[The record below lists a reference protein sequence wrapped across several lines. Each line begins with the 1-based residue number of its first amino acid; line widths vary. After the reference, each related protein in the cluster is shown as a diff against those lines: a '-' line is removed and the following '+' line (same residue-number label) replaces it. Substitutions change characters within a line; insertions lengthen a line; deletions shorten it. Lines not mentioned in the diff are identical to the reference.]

1 LVAILVPISQAGS
14 TMTSSETP
22 AAPVPQFPRALFVY
36 LLIYGGMTVLAGFL
50 AVKQVMLGPTGLGV
64 EAGIF
69 AFLVLVVLSSAT
81 AQLYG
86 ASTANRLVVWG
97 FLPLALSIVLIL
109 IVLRL
114 PADPEMWP
122 DGLAAFQLI
131 HATTPRIMA
140 AGPVAYLVSLLLNV
154 WIFSKLRGK
163 GDTSGGL
170 ALMVRGAVAS
180 ALSQAIDSV
189 IFITLAF
196 GGEREIGSL
205 IVGQAL
211 AKIVLSVV
219 LVPFLIAGAVA
230 LGRKL
235 DARA

>member
-1 LVAILVPISQAGS
+1 
-14 TMTSSETP
+14 MTDPETP
-22 AAPVPQFPRALFVY
+22 PTIPAPPIRRALLVFA
-36 LLIYGGMTVLAGFL
+36 LIYGGMTVLAGFM
-50 AVKQVMLGPTGLGV
+50 AVKQVMLGPTGLSV

-69 AFLVLVVLSSAT
+69 AFLILVVLSSAT

-86 ASTANRLVVWG
+86 SGMANRLVVWG
-97 FLPLALSIVLIL
+97 FLPLALSIALIFF
-109 IVLRL
+109 VLRL

-122 DGLAAFQLI
+122 EGLAAFQMI

-154 WIFSKLRGK
+154 WIFSKLRG
-163 GDTSGGL
+163 GDQSGGSL
-170 ALMVRGAVAS
+170 GLMVRGAIAS

-205 IVGQAL
+205 ILGQAL
-211 AKIVLSVV
+211 AKIVLSIV
-219 LVPFLIAGAVA
+219 LVPFLIALAV
-230 LGRKL
+230 KL
-235 DARA
+235 AKWLDGSTAAARTLH

>member
-1 LVAILVPISQAGS
+1 
-14 TMTSSETP
+14 MTSSDTPPVP
-22 AAPVPQFPRALFVY
+22 AAPVFPRALFVF
-36 LLIYGGMTVLAGFL
+36 LLAYGGMTVLAGFL
-50 AVKQVMLGPTGLGV
+50 AVKQVMLGATGLGV

-69 AFLVLVVLSSAT
+69 AFLILVVLSSAT

-109 IVLRL
+109 VVLRL
-114 PADPEMWP
+114 PADPAMWP
-122 DGLAAFQLI
+122 EGLAAFQLI

-154 WIFSKLRGK
+154 WIFSRLRG
-163 GDTSGGL
+163 SGGNSAGSL
-170 ALMVRGAVAS
+170 GLMARGAIAS

-219 LVPFLIAGAVA
+219 LVPFLIAGAVW

>member
-1 LVAILVPISQAGS
+1 MNANQAPV
-14 TMTSSETP
+14 P
-22 AAPVPQFPRALFVY
+22 AAPAFPRALFMF
-36 LLIYGGMTVLAGFL
+36 LLAYGGMTVLAGFL

-69 AFLVLVVLSSAT
+69 AFLILVVLSSAT

-86 ASTANRLVVWG
+86 AATANRLVVWG

-109 IVLRL
+109 VVLRL

-122 DGLAAFQLI
+122 EGLAAFQLI

-154 WIFSKLRGK
+154 WIFSHLRG
-163 GDTSGGL
+163 SGETKTAGL
-170 ALMVRGAVAS
+170 MIRGAVAS

-230 LGRKL
+230 LARRL
-235 DARA
+235 DAR